1 MAEGRSN
8 AGIGRQLWV
17 TEGTVEKHVRSILMK
32 PRLPETADDHRR
44 VLGVGSAG
52 RRDRPPMRRAVVGC
66 LRGNERARLVDD
78 VAQLRVPD
86 TRRLGQTQ
94 VRKRQAVAVEGE
106 EVSRARRRGGRRRS
120 RMSVGRRRELER
132 STASSVPSWWRWQV
146 ASGNIA
152 ERQMS
157 FGGFCHGLFFLDQK
171 IVELGSWG

>member
-32 PRLPETADDHRR
+32 LRLPETADDHRR

-52 RRDRPPMRRAVVGC
+52 
-66 LRGNERARLVDD
+66 
-78 VAQLRVPD
+78 
-86 TRRLGQTQ
+86 
-94 VRKRQAVAVEGE
+94 
-106 EVSRARRRGGRRRS
+106 SRARRSAASRRS
-120 RMSVGRRRELER
+120 ERDSRPGPVQPVDAGLYRDPRHQMNQPPWRDRQHRRCRLGGVGKL
-132 STASSVPSWWRWQV
+132 